1 MKKLLLCLSVAL
13 TFIST
18 GCFKRDT
25 MEDITIY
32 TSVYPIEYIV
42 NRLYG
47 EHSTINSIYPD
58 GIIVDKY
65 TLTEKQLE
73 DYGKAELFIFNG
85 LSIEKDYIKPM
96 FESNRNL
103 KIIDSSAS
111 IEYTNRMEEIWLD
124 PSNFLMI
131 AQNIRTGFEEYI
143 SNQYL
148 KTEIDNNYEQLKID
162 VSSLDAKTQM
172 MIEKAPSKTI
182 VVSNNLFNYLEKY
195 NFTVISLDETETTF
209 DKNLAKAKELITN
222 GEIKYIY
229 TIKNETISDN
239 ITALIEETQIETLEF
254 HNLANLDETEHKNK
268 KDYLSIMNEN
278 VELLRQELYE

>member
-1 MKKLLLCLSVAL
+1 MKKLLVLISLVTIL
-13 TFIST
+13 TT

-47 EHSTINSIYPD
+47 ENATVNSIYPN

-65 TLTEKQLE
+65 ELTEKQLE
-73 DYGKAELFIFNG
+73 DYGKADLFIFNG
-85 LSIEKDYIKPM
+85 LSKEKDYIKPM
-96 FESNRNL
+96 FEENKYL
-103 KIIDSSAS
+103 KIIDASAS

-131 AQNIRTGFEEYI
+131 AQNVRTGFDEYI

-148 KTEIDNNYEQLKID
+148 KNEIDNNYKQLKID
-162 VSSLDAKTQM
+162 VSSLDAKIQT
-172 MIEKAPSKTI
+172 MIEKSSNKTI
-182 VVSNNLFNYLEKY
+182 VVTSNLFKYLEKY
-195 NFTVISLDETETTF
+195 DFTVISLDEEESNL
-209 DKNLAKAKELITN
+209 DKNIAIVRNMINSGKV
-222 GEIKYIY
+222 KYIY
-229 TIKNETISDN
+229 SIKNEDINSTVTS
-239 ITALIEETQIETLEF
+239 LIDGTDVKLLEL
-254 HNLANLDETEHKNK
+254 HSLSNLDENEKKSK

-278 VELLRQELYE
+278 VELLKEQLYE

>member
-1 MKKLLLCLSVAL
+1 MKKFLIILSIFLV
-13 TFIST
+13 TITT

-25 MEDITIY
+25 MEDISIY

-47 EHSTINSIYPD
+47 EHAEINSIYPD

-65 TLTEKQLE
+65 TLTDKQLE
-73 DYGKAELFIFNG
+73 DYGKADLFIFNG
-85 LSIEKDYIKPM
+85 LSVEKDYIKPM
-96 FESNRNL
+96 FDSNRNL

-111 IEYTNRMEEIWLD
+111 IEYSNRMEEIWLD

-143 SNQYL
+143 TNQYL
-148 KTEIDNNYEQLKID
+148 INEIEANYEQLKID
-162 VSSLDAKTQM
+162 ASSLDAKIQT
-172 MIEKAPSKTI
+172 MIQKAPSKTI
-182 VVSNNLFNYLEKY
+182 LVSSNLFKYLEKY
-195 NFTVISLDETETTF
+195 NFGVVSLDAAGTTLE
-209 DKNLAKAKELITN
+209 KNIAKAKELVTS

-229 TIKNETISDN
+229 TVKNETLSEE
-239 ITALIEETQIETLEF
+239 ITKFIEETKVEVLEF
-254 HNLANLDETEHKNK
+254 HSLANLNETEHREK

-278 VELLRQELYE
+278 VELLKQELYE

>member
-1 MKKLLLCLSVAL
+1 MKKILLLLSIIL
-13 TFIST
+13 SLIST
-18 GCFKRDT
+18 GCFKRDS
-25 MEDITIY
+25 MEDISIY

-47 EHSTINSIYPD
+47 EHAEVNSIYPD

-73 DYGKAELFIFNG
+73 DYGKSDLFIFNG

-103 KIIDSSAS
+103 KIIDASAS

-143 SNQYL
+143 TNQYL
-148 KTEIDNNYEQLKID
+148 INEIEENYEQLKID
-162 VSSLDAKTQM
+162 VSSLDAKIQT
-172 MIEKAPSKTI
+172 MIEKTPNKTI
-182 VVSNNLFNYLEKY
+182 VVSSNLFKYLEKY
-195 NFTVISLDETETTF
+195 NFEVISLDEKETTF
-209 DKNLAKAKELITN
+209 NKNLVRVKELIAS

-229 TIKNETISDN
+229 TIKNENVSES
-239 ITALIEETQIETLEF
+239 ITNLINETKIETLEF
-254 HNLANLDETEHKNK
+254 HNLANLNENEHKEK

>member
-1 MKKLLLCLSVAL
+1 MKKLLLCLSIAL
-13 TFIST
+13 ITIST

-32 TSVYPIEYIV
+32 TSVYPIEYIA

-58 GIIVDKY
+58 GIIIDKY

-73 DYGKAELFIFNG
+73 DYGKSDLFIFNG

-96 FESNRNL
+96 FEANKNL

-131 AQNIRTGFEEYI
+131 AQNIRTGFKEYI
-143 SNQYL
+143 NNQYL
-148 KTEIDNNYEQLKID
+148 RTEIDNNYEQLKID
-162 VSSLDAKTQM
+162 VSGLDAKTQM

-182 VVSNNLFNYLEKY
+182 VVNSNLFKYLEKY
-195 NFTVISLDETETTF
+195 NFTVISLDESENTF
-209 DKNLAKAKELITN
+209 AKNFAKAKELIKN

-229 TIKNETISDN
+229 TIKNEAISETISS
-239 ITALIEETQIETLEF
+239 LIAETKIEKLEF
-254 HNLANLDETEHKNK
+254 HNLANLSETESKNHKN
-268 KDYLSIMNEN
+268 YLSIMNEN
-278 VELLRQELYE
+278 IELLRQELYE

>member
-1 MKKLLLCLSVAL
+1 MKKFLLLLSVFL
-13 TFIST
+13 ILITT

-25 MEDITIY
+25 MEDISIY

-47 EHSTINSIYPD
+47 EHAEVESIYPD

-65 TLTEKQLE
+65 TLTDKQLE
-73 DYGKAELFIFNG
+73 DYGKSDLFIFNG
-85 LSIEKDYIKPM
+85 LSIEKNYIKPM
-96 FESNRNL
+96 FETNKNL
-103 KIIDSSAS
+103 KIIDASSS

-143 SNQYL
+143 ENQYL
-148 KTEIDNNYEQLKID
+148 KSEINENYKQLKID
-162 VSSLDAKTQM
+162 VSSLDAKIQT
-172 MIEKAPSKTI
+172 MIQKANSKTI
-182 VVSNNLFNYLEKY
+182 LVSDNLFKYLEKY
-195 NFTVISLDETETTF
+195 NFEVISLDEKETTL
-209 DKNLAKAKELITN
+209 DKNIARAKELISS

-229 TIKNETISDN
+229 TIKNEEINETINSL
-239 ITALIEETQIETLEF
+239 ITETKITKLEF
-254 HNLANLDETEHKNK
+254 HNLANLDENEHKNK

-278 VELLRQELYE
+278 VELLRQELY